1 MSFWKTIGGLLGSG
15 LGADLAE
22 RGYEKL
28 ESVGTKGYKG
38 LTGLDPNTG
47 KVLVDP
53 VTGKPTGLAQQ
64 LDERLKLQPYTVT
77 TTTGSDFGMMERP
90 ETTLED
96 GTVVPRQMEYLLNLS
111 GDEKTLQDT
120 QRGYAESLFSAAN
133 VDPASREL
141 DIYTRMLDATAAER
155 ARKRLDLEE
164 RLKNQGRLGVRTA
177 MFGGTP
183 EQFALEKAEEEANL
197 NAYLAAMQYAGEE
210 QQRQAQL
217 GTGMLASSYIPQTQL
232 LAALEPGMTTAERR
246 RAAMSEQAQ
255 SYGETY
261 ASGLEAL
268 LSASKG
274 QADIVA
280 GLGSSIAEVSLGSLF
295 S

>member
-1 MSFWKTIGGLLGSG
+1 
-15 LGADLAE
+15 
-22 RGYEKL
+22 
-28 ESVGTKGYKG
+28 
-38 LTGLDPNTG
+38 
-47 KVLVDP
+47 
-53 VTGKPTGLAQQ
+53 
-64 LDERLKLQPYTVT
+64 
-77 TTTGSDFGMMERP
+77 MMERP

-217 GTGMLASSYIPQTQL
+217 GTGMLASSYIPPDSIISCFR
-232 LAALEPGMTTAERR
+232 AGNDYGRR
-246 RAAMSEQAQ
+246 KTC
-255 SYGETY
+255 SYVRTSTVLWRNLRFWFRSF
-261 ASGLEAL
+261 A
-268 LSASKG
+268 
-274 QADIVA
+274 
-280 GLGSSIAEVSLGSLF
+280 F
-295 S
+295 C